1 MFSFIKN
8 LFKSNDMAY
17 LSVGSVAPDF
27 SLADD
32 TGRLRTLSEF
42 KGSYIVVY
50 FYPKDD
56 TPGCTKEAC
65 MIRDVYDEFEK
76 QGIVVLGISKDSPE
90 SHAAFKIKYELPFTL
105 LSDTNKETITAYGAA
120 GGLYTKRITYVIDP
134 TGVVAKVY
142 PNVDPAG
149 HAMQLINDIK
159 ALQQ

>member
-1 MFSFIKN
+1 MFSFIKK
-8 LFKSNDMAY
+8 LIKPNDMAY

-27 SLADD
+27 SLTDD
-32 TGRLRTLSEF
+32 AGHVRSLSEF
-42 KGSYIVVY
+42 KGSYVVVY

-90 SHAAFKIKYELPFTL
+90 SHTAFKIKYELPFTL

-120 GGLYTKRITYVIDP
+120 GGLFTKRITYVIDP
-134 TGVVAKVY
+134 TGVVARVY